1 MHNYKRTTYEYE
13 TERITLKHQQN
24 MCIRS
29 LRVEI
34 EMMSIQQDSRKK
46 DQQVDLKNAKEMK
59 ELCQVGEKARKQ
71 TESGLCIEKKKRL
84 HNLQKIIEAL
94 FYYLSFYDLYLK
106 FQKRQNQIPNDFFT
120 ASIFSMAADSAEA

>member
-59 ELCQVGEKARKQ
+59 ELYQGGKIPENRQNQGYVQRKRSASIIFEK
-71 TESGLCIEKKKRL
+71 TM
-84 HNLQKIIEAL
+84 EAL
-94 FYYLSFYDLYLK
+94 FIIYLSL
-106 FQKRQNQIPNDFFT
+106 
-120 ASIFSMAADSAEA
+120 SISEISEETKSDTQ

>member
-34 EMMSIQQDSRKK
+34 EMMSIQQDSGKK

-59 ELCQVGEKARKQ
+59 ELYQVRKNTRKQ
-71 TESGLCIEKKKRL
+71 AESGPCTEKK
-84 HNLQKIIEAL
+84 EAPPQSSKDYRGAILL
-94 FYYLSFYDLYLK
+94 F
-106 FQKRQNQIPNDFFT
+106 
-120 ASIFSMAADSAEA
+120 IFL

>member
-34 EMMSIQQDSRKK
+34 EMMSIQQDYGG
-46 DQQVDLKNAKEMK
+46 A
-59 ELCQVGEKARKQ
+59 
-71 TESGLCIEKKKRL
+71 I
-84 HNLQKIIEAL
+84 
-94 FYYLSFYDLYLK
+94 YYLSFVIY
-106 FQKRQNQIPNDFFT
+106 I
-120 ASIFSMAADSAEA
+120 

>member
-1 MHNYKRTTYEYE
+1 MY
-13 TERITLKHQQN
+13 
-24 MCIRS
+24 IRS
-29 LRVEI
+29 LPVEI
-34 EMMSIQQDSRKK
+34 EMMPIQQDSRKK
-46 DQQVDLKNAKEMK
+46 DLQVDLKNAKEMK
-59 ELCQVGEKARKQ
+59 ELYQVRNVQ
-71 TESGLCIEKKKRL
+71 RKKKRL

>member
-59 ELCQVGEKARKQ
+59 ELYQVRKNTRKQ
-71 TESGLCIEKKKRL
+71 AESGPCTEKK
-84 HNLQKIIEAL
+84 EAPPQSSKDYRGAILL
-94 FYYLSFYDLYLK
+94 F
-106 FQKRQNQIPNDFFT
+106 
-120 ASIFSMAADSAEA
+120 IFL

>member
-1 MHNYKRTTYEYE
+1 MDLDRHEEITEKKEIALTENRLRKQATKYTNYKRTTYEYE

-46 DQQVDLKNAKEMK
+46 D
-59 ELCQVGEKARKQ
+59 
-71 TESGLCIEKKKRL
+71 
-84 HNLQKIIEAL
+84 
-94 FYYLSFYDLYLK
+94 
-106 FQKRQNQIPNDFFT
+106 
-120 ASIFSMAADSAEA
+120 

>member
-84 HNLQKIIEAL
+84 HNLRKDHGGAI
-94 FYYLSFYDLYLK
+94 YYLSFVIY
-106 FQKRQNQIPNDFFT
+106 I
-120 ASIFSMAADSAEA
+120 